1 MSLWLLLVHDELD
14 TLFNKKERSKV
25 RRFVANVL
33 VIDVKGKMVS
43 CNAVEGGHILLTS
56 QNGGQYFGWEI
67 VMTIKITF
75 KI

>member
-1 MSLWLLLVHDELD
+1 MSIEHQYEKCLYNDYSWFSIAVGFGSL
-14 TLFNKKERSKV
+14 
-25 RRFVANVL
+25 
-33 VIDVKGKMVS
+33 G
-43 CNAVEGGHILLTS
+43 AVEGGHVLLTS

>member
-1 MSLWLLLVHDELD
+1 MIEMMYV
-14 TLFNKKERSKV
+14 NKGRI
-25 RRFVANVL
+25 AAH
-33 VIDVKGKMVS
+33 
-43 CNAVEGGHILLTS
+43 AVEGGHVLLTS

>member
-1 MSLWLLLVHDELD
+1 MKLLHCLYNDYSWFSIAVGFGSL
-14 TLFNKKERSKV
+14 
-25 RRFVANVL
+25 
-33 VIDVKGKMVS
+33 G
-43 CNAVEGGHILLTS
+43 AVEGGHVLLTS

>member
-1 MSLWLLLVHDELD
+1 MTSNKNEHYKVFFKSL
-14 TLFNKKERSKV
+14 
-25 RRFVANVL
+25 
-33 VIDVKGKMVS
+33 G
-43 CNAVEGGHILLTS
+43 AVEGGHVLLTS